1 VPAAMP
7 VTLSDLRRG
16 TGFNQELEVDFEF
29 TDGEKKAGDVI
40 LVRTQT
46 GRVTAHTLIGTGKTK
61 GTVKLGKVSGK
72 VEVVM
77 VRGRTPQN
85 QGTPIS
91 NAVTLEK

>member
-1 VPAAMP
+1 MP
-7 VTLSDLRRG
+7 HGVEKRG
-16 TGFNQELEVDFEF
+16 SKYAIVD
-29 TDGEKKAGDVI
+29 K
-40 LVRTQT
+40 R
-46 GRVTAHTLIGTGKTK
+46 TGKTK

-91 NAVTLEK
+91 NTVTLEK